1 MLLDNNIC
9 SSKHVLSAISS
20 LSNRAP
26 LGALENRTKTQNAPI
41 VHIQA
46 AKGARLLKL
55 DMALKTCLKPFR
67 NRNDVGYKK
76 EHLDN
81 DTEQLVAKRCSR
93 RYY

>member
-55 DMALKTCLKPFR
+55 DMALQTCFELLYCYPTSFLFSFGFCLCRLATTRMMK
-67 NRNDVGYKK
+67 
-76 EHLDN
+76 
-81 DTEQLVAKRCSR
+81 
-93 RYY
+93 

>member
-55 DMALKTCLKPFR
+55 DMALKTCYMYLVLASRISWTPR
-67 NRNDVGYKK
+67 CL
-76 EHLDN
+76 LDWSLSAN
-81 DTEQLVAKRCSR
+81 KAKMTSSE
-93 RYY
+93 